1 MYETL
6 KVVKEIIEV
15 VGFPMTLVISLYGLI
30 QIILTRREAQA
41 RERLENEEVT
51 VGLRCSD
58 GRELVLPYRSRR
70 KHLTRGEVAGIVGM
84 FAGGG
89 RKFVL
94 PGLAQVFLDGT
105 FDAILSGRG
114 NVLWIE
120 EASVEEFEAFSKEVE
135 KALTALARKGQLT
148 PVELPAAPAASA

>member
-41 RERLENEEVT
+41 RERLENEEIT
-51 VGLRCSD
+51 VGLRCVD
-58 GRELVLPYRSRR
+58 GRWLVLPYRSRR

-84 FAGGG
+84 FAGG
-89 RKFVL
+89 RRFTL
-94 PGLAQVFLDGT
+94 PGMAQVFLDGS

-120 EASVEEFEAFSKEVE
+120 DVSVEEFDSFSKEVE
-135 KALTALARKGQLT
+135 KALAAAARKGQMT